1 MKKVL
6 SLIITILAIST
17 LQVKAQADGFAQLL
31 KAAPGDA
38 EKLLNAYATPLFKGF
53 GTGLNNG
60 WTNTA
65 KTKGFL
71 HVDVR
76 FSVSG
81 VFVPAA
87 DKSFDVTKIG
97 LTSNIRPVPGSPNI
111 TPTVAGNQGMMP
123 ATLGI
128 YSSNNVLV
136 DQFTLP
142 ERITPVIPAPQLQAT
157 IGLLKSTDFT
167 VRYIPKTKISTD
179 LGSVGM
185 IGFGLKHNIMGDIFG
200 GLGKRLVP
208 FDLAIA
214 AGYNRLK
221 YELPVEVRPGAG
233 KAPDAASAN
242 KTDFST
248 QRIEGHFSGF
258 NVQAIISKKLLFFTP
273 FAAVGYNAART
284 NVGLLGNFP
293 VSSGL
298 ATYTVYTDPVNIKTT
313 SINDFKV
320 DAGFQLDLAFLKFYA
335 SGSLAKYKSVTAGIG
350 LGF

>member
-1 MKKVL
+1 M
-6 SLIITILAIST
+6 SLIITILTIST
-17 LQVKAQADGFAQLL
+17 LQTKAQSDGFSQLL

-38 EKLLNAYATPLFKGF
+38 EKLLNAYGTPLFKGF

-76 FSVSG
+76 VSTSG
-81 VFVPAA
+81 VFVPQA

-97 LTSNIRPVPGSPNI
+97 LSSNIRPIPGSPNI
-111 TPTVAGNQGMMP
+111 TPTVAGDKDMTS

-128 YSSNNVLV
+128 YSNNNVLV

-142 ERITPVIPAPQLQAT
+142 KRVTPVIPAPQIQAT
-157 IGLLKSTDFT
+157 VGLVKSTDFT

-185 IGFGLKHNIMGDIFG
+185 IGFGLKHNIMGDIFT
-200 GLGKRLVP
+200 GLSRRLAP

-214 AGYNRLK
+214 AGYTRLN
-221 YELPVEVRPGAG
+221 YELPVEIRPGAG
-233 KAPDAASAN
+233 KVPDAASAN

-258 NVQAIISKKLLFFTP
+258 NIQAIISKKLLFFTP

-293 VSSGL
+293 VSSGI
-298 ATYTVYTDPVNIKTT
+298 ATYTVYTDPVNINTN
-313 SINDFKV
+313 SINNVKI
-320 DAGFQLDLAFLKFYA
+320 DAGFQLDLAFLKIYA
-335 SGSLAKYKSVTAGIG
+335 SGSLAKYKSVTAGVG